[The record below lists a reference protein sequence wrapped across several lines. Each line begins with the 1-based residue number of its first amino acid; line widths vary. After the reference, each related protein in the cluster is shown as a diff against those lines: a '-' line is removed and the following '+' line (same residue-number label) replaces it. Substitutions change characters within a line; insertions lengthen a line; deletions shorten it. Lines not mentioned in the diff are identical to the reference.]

1 LNYNPP
7 VLQHRYG
14 SRIFDY
20 SKRTYLMGVLNV
32 TPDSFSDGGAY
43 PDANAAIEYA
53 LEMMEEGADMIDIG
67 GESTRPGSNR
77 ISAREEADR
86 VLPVV
91 EGILRHN
98 GDAILSIDTYK
109 AEVASEAL
117 EQGACIVNDISALR
131 FDDKMGMVIRKHD
144 ASVIL
149 MHMKGKPRTMQ
160 ENPSYDEL
168 IGEIKTF
175 LQDRI
180 DVARRLAITQIIVD
194 PGIGFGKRLPD
205 NLEILKS
212 LRRFAELGCPVLIG
226 TSRKSFIGKILDTP
240 VDQRLGGSIASA
252 VIGVLNGASL
262 VRVHDIKETKRAIQI
277 VDAILQGSRYI
288 ERKTGIV

>member
-1 LNYNPP
+1 
-7 VLQHRYG
+7 
-14 SRIFDY
+14 
-20 SKRTYLMGVLNV
+20 MGVLNV

-67 GESTRPGSNR
+67 GESTRPGSER
-77 ISAREEADR
+77 ISAHEEADR

-91 EGILRHN
+91 EGIMRHN

-131 FDDKMGMVIRKHD
+131 FDDKMGLVILKHD

-149 MHMKGKPRTMQ
+149 MHMKGEPRTMQ
-160 ENPSYDEL
+160 ENPNYDDL

-180 DVARRLAITQIIVD
+180 EFVRRLAIRQIIID

-212 LRRFAELGCPVLIG
+212 LRRFAELGCPILIG
-226 TSRKSFIGKILDTP
+226 TSRKSFIGKILDAP
-240 VDQRLGGSIASA
+240 VDQRLEGSIASA
-252 VIGVLNGASL
+252 VIGVLNGAAL

-277 VDAILQGSRYI
+277 VDAILQGSTYQ

>member
-7 VLQHRYG
+7 VLQQRYG

-43 PDANAAIEYA
+43 LDATAAIEYA

-67 GESTRPGSNR
+67 GESTRPGSER

-91 EGILRHN
+91 EGIIRHN
-98 GDAILSIDTYK
+98 SDAVLSIDTYK
-109 AEVASEAL
+109 AEVAGEAL

-149 MHMKGKPRTMQ
+149 MHMKGEPRTMQ
-160 ENPSYDEL
+160 ENPYYDDL

-180 DVARRLAITQIIVD
+180 DMARRLAIAQIIVD

-205 NLEILKS
+205 NLEILRS

-240 VDQRLGGSIASA
+240 TDQRLEGSIASA
-252 VIGVLNGASL
+252 IIGVLNGASL
-262 VRVHDIKETKRAIQI
+262 VRVHDIKETKRAIQV
-277 VDAILQGSRYI
+277 VDAILESSRYT